1 MRYYLLFIS
10 HSWEEGNL
18 YLKFFL
24 ALLMGILPRS
34 DIGMG
39 FAASVRGSEVN
50 CSGKQVTT
58 LKYWSVASVLLWLIL
73 FLAVSANSVS
83 AHGEHGDASC

>member
-1 MRYYLLFIS
+1 LKDQFPSYAILSLVHFSFLGR
-10 HSWEEGNL
+10 GNL

-39 FAASVRGSEVN
+39 FAASVRGSEVM
-50 CSGKQVTT
+50 
-58 LKYWSVASVLLWLIL
+58 VLGRE
-73 FLAVSANSVS
+73 N
-83 AHGEHGDASC
+83 